1 MTINHQDKIMK
12 DTVGYLVVDDIYKKK
27 LMGLVQR
34 KKSGKILNGSKLIV
48 PGQGVSTVKGSDDDK
63 RIPKGKN

>member
-1 MTINHQDKIMK
+1 MIFIE
-12 DTVGYLVVDDIYKKK
+12 K
-27 LMGLVQR
+27 LNMGLVQR
-34 KKSGKILNGSKLIV
+34 KKSGKKLNGSKLIV